1 MAPPLNTQIER
12 PKASQLILEMQKAR
26 RRAMKS
32 IDPGRK
38 MKAAFAL
45 SVDARKLLVAGLR
58 SQGFS
63 ELEIQAILS
72 ARRK

>member
-12 PKASQLILEMQKAR
+12 PKASQLLTEMQNER
-26 RRAMKS
+26 RRAMRCL
-32 IDPGRK
+32 DPGRK

-45 SVDARKLLVAGLR
+45 SVDARKLLVAGLQ

-63 ELEIQAILS
+63 ELEIHAILR